1 MGELAK
7 KIENAWMTYNA
18 AVVERIHPEDA
29 KKQLANVM
37 INNMPEILK
46 ALKAYDNP
54 PQATVVTGD
63 MEPPKK
69 VRKSGER

>member
-7 KIENAWMTYNA
+7 KIEMEWMKYNA
-18 AVVERIHPEDA
+18 AVVERIHPEEA

-37 INNMPEILK
+37 INNMTDILK
-46 ALKAYDNP
+46 ALKAYDGVP
-54 PQATVVTGD
+54 KATVVTGD
-63 MEPPKK
+63 MEPPKR

>member
-7 KIENAWMTYNA
+7 KLEIEWMRYNA
-18 AVVERIHPEDA
+18 AVVERLHPEEA
-29 KKQLANVM
+29 KKQLANIM

-46 ALKAYDNP
+46 ALNAYNDTP
-54 PQATVVTGD
+54 KGTVVTGD